1 MNFIV
6 ENIYHFVIF
15 QNFIWFC
22 LYYLPSKFMHK
33 LTFSKLRQASVV
45 LFRLKINKTMMFIY
59 LKIPALLLN
68 KFNFDNPT
76 ITLLQIF

>member
-1 MNFIV
+1 M
-6 ENIYHFVIF
+6 
-15 QNFIWFC
+15 
-22 LYYLPSKFMHK
+22 PK

-76 ITLLQIF
+76 ITLQQIF